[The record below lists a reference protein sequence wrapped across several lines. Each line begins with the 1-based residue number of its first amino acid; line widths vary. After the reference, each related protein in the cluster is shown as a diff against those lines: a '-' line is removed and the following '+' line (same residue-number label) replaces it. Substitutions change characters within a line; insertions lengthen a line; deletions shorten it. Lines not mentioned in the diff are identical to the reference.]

1 MFMFVGARVWD
12 AVNNP
17 IMGKI
22 CDKFKVSKWGR
33 YRLWFLYGSIPL
45 ALSAILMF
53 VKWPG
58 FGSEASSFGVY
69 IYATITYIVFGMSY
83 TVIQIPYGSLASVVT
98 LDEKKD

>member
-12 AVNNP
+12 AVNDS

-69 IYATITYIVFGMSY
+69 ICNNYIYCFWYELYGDSNSLWLACISCYFG
-83 TVIQIPYGSLASVVT
+83 
-98 LDEKKD
+98 